1 MSKEIEVY
9 NAYFGDCIILKDT
22 SDNTN
27 LLVDFGIHTG
37 SVTPKN
43 YYKGYSTRTRSI
55 ANDLVKRY
63 PKKSLSLLI
72 THFHEDHINGLVYM
86 LNNQSSNPNYIGLFK
101 KIYIANIWHNPFAVA
116 TNLLEEII
124 LVRKLGSQKLSKQKS
139 SPTLLDLLDYLQN
152 YSRDITLISKG
163 VKFENNKYIALWPI
177 FEDDKNSRA
186 KLKEEF
192 DFPDDLAEDILE
204 LSEMICVF
212 VVRIVN
218 DNEIYE
224 VKYIKDD
231 RRHFELDE
239 IKAKYNSIAERLTD
253 YFNNN
258 KSQDLCEKNLNEFCH
273 KYNIVFQNTEN
284 CSENVLFT
292 GDAEKSHMNKI
303 AKAKDIPL
311 YPQYKFIKIPHH
323 GTDNHYFD
331 FSSYS
336 PKNVII
342 TNGKVNMPASYMI
355 SKRYSTLNS
364 YFICANSN
372 FCYNCNPCCT
382 QSKAFCQN
390 QHKIIYRKLFRAF
403 K

>member
-1 MSKEIEVY
+1 MSKELEVY

-27 LLVDFGIHTG
+27 LLVDFGIHPC

-43 YYKGYSTRTRSI
+43 YSMRYKSRTRSI

-63 PKKSLSLLI
+63 PQKSLSLLI
-72 THFHEDHINGLVYM
+72 THFHEDHINGLIYM
-86 LNNQSSNPNYIGLFK
+86 LNNQIQNPNYIGLFENV
-101 KIYIANIWHNPFAVA
+101 YIANIWHNPFAVA
-116 TNLLEEII
+116 SNLLEIMI
-124 LVRKLGSQKLSKQKS
+124 LAAELKNSGLPSTSAS
-139 SPTLLDLLDYLQN
+139 LLDLLDFLQD
-152 YSRDITLISKG
+152 YSRKITLLSKG

-177 FEDDKNSRA
+177 LEEDKDSRA

-192 DFPDDLAEDILE
+192 GFPDDLTEDLLE
-204 LSEMICVF
+204 LAEMICVF

-224 VKYIKDD
+224 VKYIKDN
-231 RRHFELDE
+231 RNHFELEE
-239 IKAKYNSIAERLTD
+239 IKAKYNTISENLTNH
-253 YFNNN
+253 FNNN
-258 KSQDLCEKNLNEFCH
+258 ETKDLCKNNLNNYKH

-284 CSENVLFT
+284 CAENVLFT
-292 GDAEKSHMNKI
+292 GDSEQTHMNKI
-303 AKAKDIPL
+303 ANATDIPL
-311 YPQYKFIKIPHH
+311 HQQYKFIKIPHH

-342 TNGKVNMPASYMI
+342 TNGKINKPTSYMI
-355 SKRYSTLNS
+355 SKKYSTLNS
-364 YFICANSN
+364 FFICANSN
-372 FCYNCNPCCT
+372 FCCNCTPCC
-382 QSKAFCQN
+382 SKSGALCQK
-390 QHKIIYRKLFRAF
+390 QHKIIYRRLFRSF